1 MADDRRA
8 EETDRERLAAVGREA
23 ATRPGLR
30 LRLMGGFAAWVD
42 HELVD
47 PDAWRRRK
55 VSRLVKLLALAPEH
69 RLHREQVEFLLWPAL
84 GPRAASQNLHHTL
97 YRARHA
103 LEPGLRRRAEP
114 RFLRLQQRPAR
125 AGARRSG
132 ASRTS
137 SASSRP
143 RATALASR
151 DAAAYSEAAARFGG
165 ELLPEE
171 RFEDWAIDRRDTV
184 KATYVELL
192 LELAELERSRTRLE
206 PAIDALKRVVAVE
219 PLHEDAHVRLIH
231 LDGLAGRRHHA
242 VAHYRRFRKLLQ
254 SELDAEPL
262 PTTTE
267 IYQSVIAGRIC
278 PGVEGNGKQWLAEPR
293 LTASAR
299 PPPRAW
305 RRGR

>member
-1 MADDRRA
+1 MIGV

-42 HELVD
+42 HELVN

-69 RLHREQVEFLLWPAL
+69 RLHREQLEFLLWPAL

-114 RFLRLQQRPAR
+114 RFLRLQNDLLELAPDDPVESDLECFEQA
-125 AGARRSG
+125 A
-132 ASRTS
+132 
-137 SASSRP
+137 
-143 RATALASR
+143 ATALASR

-192 LELAELERSRTRLE
+192 LELAELERGQTRLE

-254 SELDAEPL
+254 SELGAEPL

-278 PGVEGNGKQWLAEPR
+278 PGVEGNGHHA
-293 LTASAR
+293 
-299 PPPRAW
+299 
-305 RRGR
+305 